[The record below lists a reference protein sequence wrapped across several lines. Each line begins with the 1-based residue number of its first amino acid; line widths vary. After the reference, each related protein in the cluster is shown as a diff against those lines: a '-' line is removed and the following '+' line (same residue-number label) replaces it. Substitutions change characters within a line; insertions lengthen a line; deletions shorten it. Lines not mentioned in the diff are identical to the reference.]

1 MVRLDKE
8 DAELLLKGKSA
19 REIYEIVRDRVAK
32 APGARIDDLS
42 DTLDWVVK
50 EGYATA
56 AELDAVEEEGLS

>member
-1 MVRLDKE
+1 MVRLDKD

-19 REIYEIVRDRVAK
+19 REIYEIVRDRVAR

-50 EGYATA
+50 EGYTTE
-56 AELDAVEEEGLS
+56 AELEAVEEEGN

>member
-8 DAELLLKGKSA
+8 DAEQLLKGKSP
-19 REIYEIVRDRVAK
+19 REIYEIVRERVAK

-56 AELDAVEEEGLS
+56 AELDAAEDEEGL